1 MPHLVVLFVM
11 SPLALIG
18 RRQEEEEKNAE
29 EDGEREQENL
39 EGETDEDS
47 EDDRD
52 VIDNEQE
59 LEDVKSWASCSLSLR
74 RIYVCHACDDTYDE
88 MGVETFGS
96 SFVIFRNSADAL
108 WERASLELGGSGY
121 HRAVAWRG
129 GARWGRGIK
138 KEDQDLFDDSGLGF
152 SDDGWPVSSST

>member
-18 RRQEEEEKNAE
+18 RRQE

-74 RIYVCHACDDTYDE
+74 RIYVCHACDNTYDK
-88 MGVETFGS
+88 MGVETFGR

-121 HRAVAWRG
+121 HQAVAWQ
-129 GARWGRGIK
+129 GRASK
-138 KEDQDLFDDSGLGF
+138 KKTKTFLMTL
-152 SDDGWPVSSST
+152 V